1 MVSSANCDHV
11 HSIDV
16 AWGLPRIGKTKT
28 ASIVLA
34 ASLQS
39 KVGHLCALP
48 MSYVGNNNACLW
60 ENSRRLEVMQ
70 EP

>member
-1 MVSSANCDHV
+1 MVSSANCDHA

-16 AWGLPRIGKTKT
+16 AWGLPGIGKTKT

-48 MSYVGNNNACLW
+48 MSYC
-60 ENSRRLEVMQ
+60 
-70 EP
+70 